1 MIYERIMQLEK
12 EEGLNGHLLLIH
24 LGTSDLRTDKFYNN
38 YLETMIKALKK
49 KGYRFVPLRTATG
62 I

>member
-1 MIYERIMQLEK
+1 MQLEK